1 MNKKLENVQWGE
13 YRLGDLFEKVKVN
26 RLKYKT
32 SELPNKPNKKYRLP
46 ALTAGIQNQGLNN
59 YVPLDNATVLKRAIT
74 ISANGANTG
83 ATFYQ
88 KSDFTVLQDA
98 YAIDIKKGLK
108 YCLTDNQ
115 YIFIVSA
122 ISKSIYGNFEWTNKA
137 GWEKVKDEYIQLPI
151 KNGEIDF
158 EFMESFVAELEAQRV
173 AELEAQRVAELEA
186 YLLATGLKDY
196 ELTDKEKQAV
206 EDYENG
212 RINLIELKVSD
223 IFNVSSSKKR
233 FDANKVDILTKGY
246 PYVVRTSNNNGI
258 KGYLNE
264 DINYLNKGNTISFGQ
279 DTATMF
285 YQENPYFTGDKIK
298 ILKSKFKNFN
308 KYSAQYFIGTMS
320 KSFSSFSWGASSFS
334 EKAINKQGIFVKVKD
349 NEIDFEYIETL
360 ISAIQ
365 KLVIRDV
372 VIFADRRIEATKQVI
387 DR

>member
-1 MNKKLENVQWGE
+1 MFEIGNTLSFNKDKLVDGNRYDYVTRTSFNQGILQTTGFVNEENINPSGTWSLGLLQMDFF
-13 YRLGDLFEKVKVN
+13 YRKKPWYAGQFVRIISSKIDIPSGAIPFITTILNSQKRVFLSVLVRNVDKTFNNLKVN
-26 RLKYKT
+26 
-32 SELPNKPNKKYRLP
+32 
-46 ALTAGIQNQGLNN
+46 
-59 YVPLDNATVLKRAIT
+59 
-74 ISANGANTG
+74 
-83 ATFYQ
+83 
-88 KSDFTVLQDA
+88 
-98 YAIDIKKGLK
+98 
-108 YCLTDNQ
+108 
-115 YIFIVSA
+115 
-122 ISKSIYGNFEWTNKA
+122 
-137 GWEKVKDEYIQLPI
+137 LPI

-158 EFMESFVAELEAQRV
+158 EFMESFV

-196 ELTDKEKQAV
+196 ELTDKEKEAL

-233 FDANKVDILTKGY
+233 FDANKVEILTKGY

-264 DINYLNKGNTISFGQ
+264 NINYLNEGNTISFGQ

-298 ILKSKFKNFN
+298 ILKSKFKIFN

-320 KSFSSFSWGASSFS
+320 KSFSSFSWGSSSFS
-334 EKAINKQGIFVKVKD
+334 EKVINEQKIFVKIKD

-360 ISAIQ
+360 ILAIQ
-365 KLVIRDV
+365 KLVIRDIV
-372 VIFADRRIEATKQVI
+372 LFSDRKIDATKQVI
-387 DR
+387 DS